1 MPGIIEAITEVAKA
15 GGAVANEIENRDKEK
30 NTAAMVTAKESQLEQ
45 TQKDAVNATIA
56 TGDLA
61 TERKDD
67 AE

>member
-1 MPGIIEAITEVAKA
+1 MPGIIEAITEVARA

-30 NTAAMVTAKESQLEQ
+30 NTTAMVAAKESQLAQ

-56 TGDLA
+56 ANDVA